1 MLRLIR
7 KGVSKYSSLREYVD
21 VLVSKFDID
30 GDGMISFDELT
41 EGLKAIDIKISD
53 KEKLALMRELD
64 HDRDG
69 AIEKQ
74 ELYKALAQEKFGGEE
89 VVPAGNLARRTN
101 NGVE

>member
-1 MLRLIR
+1 
-7 KGVSKYSSLREYVD
+7 
-21 VLVSKFDID
+21 
-30 GDGMISFDELT
+30 
-41 EGLKAIDIKISD
+41 
-53 KEKLALMRELD
+53 MRELD

-89 VVPAGNLARRTN
+89 VAPAGNLARRTN

>member
-1 MLRLIR
+1 M
-7 KGVSKYSSLREYVD
+7 
-21 VLVSKFDID
+21 VSKFDID

-74 ELYKALAQEKFGGEE
+74 ELYNALAQEKFGGEE
-89 VVPAGNLARRTN
+89 VVPRGNLAGRTN
-101 NGVE
+101 QGVE